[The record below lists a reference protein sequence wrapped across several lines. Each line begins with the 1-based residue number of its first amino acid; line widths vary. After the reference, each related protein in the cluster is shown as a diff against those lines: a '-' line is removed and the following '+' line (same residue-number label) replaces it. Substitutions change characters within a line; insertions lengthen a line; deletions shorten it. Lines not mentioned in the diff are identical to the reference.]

1 MESKGMSMTKA
12 GPAMIKRALYQA
24 GDIAR
29 RYDPQL
35 AYLYY
40 REMVHHGKTHLQA
53 MGAVMSHL
61 GARIIAVLKEDKPYD
76 LRDNQG
82 RSITLKE
89 AKELIF
95 REYTVSAETRQARR
109 RRKSNA
115 GRGIDSRMHDAAEA
129 PQSGLPPSP
138 QCIVYTVKDTSSIA
152 G

>member
-1 MESKGMSMTKA
+1 VPGASQSANMESKGMSMTKA

-24 GDIAR
+24 GNIAR

-40 REMVHHGKTHLQA
+40 REMVHNGKTHLQA

-61 GARIIAVLKEDKPYD
+61 GARIMAVLKEDKPYD

-89 AKELIF
+89 AKELIY
-95 REYTVSAETRQARR
+95 REYTVSFVLLA
-109 RRKSNA
+109 SLDHNV
-115 GRGIDSRMHDAAEA
+115 
-129 PQSGLPPSP
+129 L
-138 QCIVYTVKDTSSIA
+138 C
-152 G
+152 